1 MKATCALIFDVR
13 TLKEVELKFC
23 NTRPATGE
31 NASTVESLLQ
41 AVDGAV
47 KKDKLV

>member
-1 MKATCALIFDVR
+1 MKATCALTFDV
-13 TLKEVELKFC
+13 TTSKEVELKFC
-23 NTRPATGE
+23 NTRPTAGE